1 MKKHTVSF
9 IKGVTGD
16 DALLHGKLRQIAF
29 VGRSNAGKSSVLN
42 SLLGSG
48 ELARTGKKQG
58 KTREINLFDV
68 DGRYCFVDLPG
79 YGFAKMTLTEREK
92 TRQMIISYVTQKD
105 PGAYT
110 VALVVDAKVG
120 LTDLDLDMLD
130 ILEGAGHHVV
140 IVLNK
145 TDKLNQKELAVAQ
158 RSVEHVAPRAD
169 IVSYSALHTHNPE
182 VLFRALT
189 EDRRK

>member
-1 MKKHTVSF
+1 M
-9 IKGVTGD
+9 GD
-16 DALLHGKLRQIAF
+16 DAILHGKLRQIAF

-48 ELARTGKKQG
+48 EMARTGKKQG

-92 TRQMIISYVTQKD
+92 TRTMIIKYVTMKD

-110 VALVVDAKVG
+110 IALILDGKAG
-120 LTDLDLDMLD
+120 LTDFDRDMLD
-130 ILEGAGHHVV
+130 IIAKTGHHVV

-145 TDKLNQKELAVAQ
+145 TDKLNQKELAFAL
-158 RSVEHVAPRAD
+158 RSVEDEYPNAD
-169 IVSYSALHTHNPE
+169 IISYSALHTQNPE